1 MFADMLPRNRLLTFS
16 CDASYAIDRQAIE
29 TLYARQ
35 RYLRTFRTDNGDLKR
50 TLGMVDKLVNIT
62 QLHMEVYSPETAKTA
77 NAILNSAVKLQHLE
91 IRADLKQYCK
101 ATQFLVTTVPPWGH
115 AQASKAIIN
124 TVFHREVDKPCDIDR
139 LGKKRILRSLQIY
152 DLCSDEAA
160 NRLVREVDF
169 ARLDS
174 SSLLKC
180 EGMISLLR
188 LVKRTGLPA
197 RMNLT
202 ELILTQPTEPPGVAE
217 HIDDAIDDFLGSF
230 GGLHTLVI
238 HGPSDENLR
247 PSLEALAA
255 HSSTLRLLYLGC
267 CWVLPDDFDDDDLPF
282 KPYYEVGELG
292 SFLAECANLEQLA
305 LDMPE
310 PILEIEE
317 QETQCQC
324 RPFAEALSRAHS
336 LRALRTLTMPN
347 DEDVEDGM
355 PDSSAVRISINAS
368 FSMCANAYLTY
379 LANLGA
385 LSLVHGGKRADKN
398 HHHGDIP
405 ITPRMYGRGTTTNA
419 YGRKSAVALP
429 LSKPSLQEIEP
440 VSSILDIDPSDF
452 RMMRRGM
459 NM

>member
-1 MFADMLPRNRLLTFS
+1 MA
-16 CDASYAIDRQAIE
+16 
-29 TLYARQ
+29 
-35 RYLRTFRTDNGDLKR
+35 
-50 TLGMVDKLVNIT
+50 DKLVNIT

-77 NAILNSAVKLQHLE
+77 NALLKRTVKVQHLE
-91 IRADLKQYCK
+91 IRADLTQYCK
-101 ATQFLVTTVPPWGH
+101 AAQIWSPTAVPQSH
-115 AQASKAIIN
+115 ARASKAIVN
-124 TVFHREVDKPCDIDR
+124 TVFHRDVDQPCDIDR
-139 LGKKRILRSLQIY
+139 LSEKRTLRSLQIHG
-152 DLCSDEAA
+152 LCLNEAA
-160 NRLVREVDF
+160 DKLVREVDF

-174 SSLLKC
+174 LSLLKC

-188 LVKRTGLPA
+188 LVQPTGLPA

-202 ELILTQPTEPPGVAE
+202 ELSLTQPPETLGVAE
-217 HIDDAIDDFLGSF
+217 HIDNAIDDFLGSF
-230 GGLHTLVI
+230 SGLHTLVI

-267 CWVLPDDFDDDDLPF
+267 CWTLPDDFDDDDFPF
-282 KPYYEVGELG
+282 KPYYETGELG
-292 SFLAECANLEQLA
+292 SFLAGCRNLEQLA

-317 QETQCQC
+317 QETQYEC
-324 RPFAEALSRAHS
+324 RPFAEALSRAPS
-336 LRALRTLTMPN
+336 LRALRMLTMPN

-355 PDSSAVRISINAS
+355 PDSSAMRISINAS

-379 LANLGA
+379 LPNLGA
-385 LSLVHGGKRADKN
+385 LSLAHGGKREDKR
-398 HHHGDIP
+398 HHYGDIP

-440 VSSILDIDPSDF
+440 VSNILDIDPSDF
-452 RMMRRGM
+452 RMMRQGM